1 MAIKRVALLA
11 LLAVMMC
18 AAAVV
23 TLAQVREARSIEPPS
38 IAKETATRAIDDRR
52 AS

>member
-18 AAAVV
+18 ATAVV
-23 TLAQVREARSIEPPS
+23 TLAQVRPSIEQRPS
-38 IAKETATRAIDDRR
+38 IAKESASRAIDDRK